1 MMMKKKYLAT
11 ATGILILLLL
21 PMALQ
26 TNAYVLHI
34 LFLISI
40 KGYFSICWNIMSGYS
55 GQMSL
60 GHGTFLGLGA
70 YFSTLLCMRSGVNPW
85 IAMLLSALA
94 VCPISLI
101 LGIALFRLREAF
113 FALATMAL
121 VSIAKQ
127 LMIYF
132 KDFSNGTQG
141 LSLPISNEGIQ
152 YIYFTNKMGY
162 VYIGLVMLVMALA
175 VSAWIQRNKLGLY
188 LFSLRDDHDAA
199 ASLGINTMNTKLL
212 AMVISAFMISMGG
225 SLYAHYTLYI
235 DPKIIFDPQLSM
247 DMTVMAM
254 LGGIGTLYGPLLGA
268 VLLVPL
274 DTLLRALVGGGSW
287 AGADLIVY
295 GVVLITIIRFC
306 PQGLLPLFRS
316 MLAKRRSKRSSATSN
331 EEKHSQTSWA
341 KEEMAMHDVICV
353 KELGYTGP
361 ILKVENLC
369 VFFGGLKAVN
379 NVNFEVK
386 QREIFGI
393 IGPNGAG
400 KTTIFNAVTGFF
412 KPTSGNVHFMG
423 KQLKEGIRPNELAHL
438 GLTRTFQSVKPFY
451 KMTLRQSVMAGA
463 LIHDKDTRK
472 ASKRADSILSML
484 GLQYRA
490 DQPPTGLTIAE
501 QKRLDMARALAIN
514 PRLLM
519 LDEPMAGLTDNEVND
534 MMVIIRRL
542 RDHGITIVVIEHV
555 MHAVMNLCERVVVLD
570 HGEIIDDGAPA
581 DVVKNPH
588 VIEVYLGEK
597 IDG

>member
-1 MMMKKKYLAT
+1 
-11 ATGILILLLL
+11 
-21 PMALQ
+21 
-26 TNAYVLHI
+26 
-34 LFLISI
+34 
-40 KGYFSICWNIMSGYS
+40 
-55 GQMSL
+55 
-60 GHGTFLGLGA
+60 
-70 YFSTLLCMRSGVNPW
+70 
-85 IAMLLSALA
+85 
-94 VCPISLI
+94 
-101 LGIALFRLREAF
+101 
-113 FALATMAL
+113 
-121 VSIAKQ
+121 
-127 LMIYF
+127 
-132 KDFSNGTQG
+132 
-141 LSLPISNEGIQ
+141 
-152 YIYFTNKMGY
+152 
-162 VYIGLVMLVMALA
+162 
-175 VSAWIQRNKLGLY
+175 
-188 LFSLRDDHDAA
+188 
-199 ASLGINTMNTKLL
+199 
-212 AMVISAFMISMGG
+212 
-225 SLYAHYTLYI
+225 
-235 DPKIIFDPQLSM
+235 
-247 DMTVMAM
+247 
-254 LGGIGTLYGPLLGA
+254 
-268 VLLVPL
+268 
-274 DTLLRALVGGGSW
+274 
-287 AGADLIVY
+287 
-295 GVVLITIIRFC
+295 
-306 PQGLLPLFRS
+306 
-316 MLAKRRSKRSSATSN
+316 
-331 EEKHSQTSWA
+331 
-341 KEEMAMHDVICV
+341 MAMHVVICV